1 MGWKRWPSLGSAP
14 GGAVLSAEPSCSL
27 GFPQMGALSPKR
39 GVKAQLLGAQ
49 RCPTVGLLLGG
60 GWQLCAFGGAAQM
73 GSCVGHVEVSPPL
86 PPASSKGSADRSVPP

>member
-39 GVKAQLLGAQ
+39 GVEAQLLGAQ

-60 GWQLCAFGGAAQM
+60 VAAVCLRGCGTDGELCGAHGG
-73 GSCVGHVEVSPPL
+73 EPSPPSCL
-86 PPASSKGSADRSVPP
+86 IQRLC

>member
-39 GVKAQLLGAQ
+39 GVEAQLLGAQ

-60 GWQLCAFGGAAQM
+60 G
-73 GSCVGHVEVSPPL
+73 GSCVPSGVRHRWGAVW
-86 PPASSKGSADRSVPP
+86 GTWR